1 MVWTFFSYKVLH
13 AMLLLGSLIAYERY
27 AAENGPRWAALSL
40 ALLLVSYLF
49 LVASLPA
56 GLVMAAG
63 LILLRPEMGAG
74 RKAGFLLGVAAT
86 WALYA
91 AMHIPCRSYALGA
104 LHMDD
109 ATPGFIASWVS
120 GWPKMFLVGSRW
132 ALLGVGLGNSG
143 LGLKLMDLPYH
154 LYTVPRV
161 DSVLRW
167 AAVVSLWSGLAALSG
182 RPAADRRL
190 AFAAAL
196 AAAVSGVML
205 LGRFDDGRLY
215 PGLGV
220 PYLQGMS
227 AYHYLPSLFL
237 AAMLGRWIEAGLRAG
252 EGGGRARALASLLV
266 CILALYAQTLRGVTT
281 EYVRIQEPTLRLVE
295 RVRAILAKD
304 PGARVY
310 VDHHLPQAPLNNSQ
324 FTDEIHTFH
333 AFSLMFGERIMPVRS
348 LATVIARASGEAPA
362 SRETAAQDARSLL
375 QQAALFDWHGEHAD
389 AERYKRLAADLTP
402 AGVTAA
408 EELQKGISLHQ
419 QGRLDEAIARTLA
432 AVALDPKLAQ
442 ARFNL
447 GVYFSEK
454 GLLDEAIAHTR
465 AALALD
471 PGSVGAHFNLGYF
484 LHTRGR
490 LDEAEREYREALR
503 LDPNAANAR
512 LNLGILLRSQGRAG
526 LD

>member
-1 MVWTFFSYKVLH
+1 
-13 AMLLLGSLIAYERY
+13 
-27 AAENGPRWAALSL
+27 
-40 ALLLVSYLF
+40 
-49 LVASLPA
+49 
-56 GLVMAAG
+56 
-63 LILLRPEMGAG
+63 
-74 RKAGFLLGVAAT
+74 
-86 WALYA
+86 
-91 AMHIPCRSYALGA
+91 
-104 LHMDD
+104 
-109 ATPGFIASWVS
+109 
-120 GWPKMFLVGSRW
+120 
-132 ALLGVGLGNSG
+132 
-143 LGLKLMDLPYH
+143 
-154 LYTVPRV
+154 
-161 DSVLRW
+161 
-167 AAVVSLWSGLAALSG
+167 
-182 RPAADRRL
+182 
-190 AFAAAL
+190 
-196 AAAVSGVML
+196 
-205 LGRFDDGRLY
+205 
-215 PGLGV
+215 
-220 PYLQGMS
+220 MS
-227 AYHYLPSLFL
+227 AYHYLPSLVL

-432 AVALDPKLAQ
+432 AAALDPKLAQ